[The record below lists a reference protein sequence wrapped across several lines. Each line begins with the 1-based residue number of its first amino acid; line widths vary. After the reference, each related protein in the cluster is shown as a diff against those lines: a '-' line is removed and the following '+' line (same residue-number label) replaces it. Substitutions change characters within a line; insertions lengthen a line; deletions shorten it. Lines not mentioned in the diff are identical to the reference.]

1 MPNQLVGPLRHSFFM
16 TRLRYISHIEVYI
29 IFLLYF
35 FLPLPSNRP
44 EVGSLPD
51 VYTQFAYALLHVGAF
66 VRNDCWVVN
75 VRPPTAAYIYNA
87 HRRPICDGCAPP
99 KRKRASVYWK
109 EGKKLYI
116 HIRRIISRRRPS
128 GADVVGVQRRKL
140 FRLYGWSP
148 QCSYASIRVGIIT
161 HLSFPFSYYLFSC
174 SLRLSSLQPTAIYFS
189 SYFLF
194 FFFS

>member
-1 MPNQLVGPLRHSFFM
+1 MYTLNSPMLFCMWGLLSEMIAGLLMFDHQQLHIFIMRIVGLYVTVVRRQKGSALRF
-16 TRLRYISHIEVYI
+16 IE
-29 IFLLYF
+29 
-35 FLPLPSNRP
+35 
-44 EVGSLPD
+44 
-51 VYTQFAYALLHVGAF
+51 
-66 VRNDCWVVN
+66 
-75 VRPPTAAYIYNA
+75 
-87 HRRPICDGCAPP
+87 
-99 KRKRASVYWK
+99 KR
-109 EGKKLYI
+109 GKKLYI

-148 QCSYASIRVGIIT
+148 LCSYASIRVGIIT